1 MGGDMGKVAQRLF
14 TFFVGIPLVLAIV
27 FMDYQNH
34 LPINALTCIVSAVAA
49 SELYRIFKVR
59 TPLLNRILIILLS
72 VSMPLIG
79 YILVRFGSSAADIDY
94 SNWAFL
100 IAAMI
105 LMATEVFTAKT
116 FEQSNAKISASVFI
130 VFYCGFLFTFITR
143 ITLFKES
150 TIFLGLFLFT
160 VFMNDSLAWLFGV
173 LLGKN
178 NRNIFAASPNKSLAG
193 FIGGIIGAI
202 GSSLLAKLIWPEI
215 FCGPIYYPVILGF
228 LSSSAAIT
236 GDLIES
242 VFKRS
247 SEIKDSGNIIP
258 GRGGILDCIDSIVF
272 TAPVFYVISYFL
284 FHPEMITK

>member
-1 MGGDMGKVAQRLF
+1 MNKLAQRLL
-14 TFFVGIPLVLAIV
+14 TFFIGIPLVLLIV
-27 FMDYQNH
+27 FMDYWNH
-34 LPINALTCIVSAVAA
+34 LPINALVCIVSAIAA
-49 SELYRIFKVR
+49 NELYVIFKQK
-59 TPLLNRILIILLS
+59 TPLLNKPLIIILS
-72 VSMPLIG
+72 CAMPLIG
-79 YILVRFGSSAADIDY
+79 YFLVIFGTSVADIDY

-105 LMATEVFTAKT
+105 LMGTEAFGHKT
-116 FEQSNAKISASVFI
+116 FEDSLFRLAASVFI
-130 VFYCGFLFTFITR
+130 VFYCGFLFTFVTR

-173 LLGKN
+173 LFGKN

-193 FIGGIIGAI
+193 FLGGIFGAVASCI
-202 GSSLLAKLIWPEI
+202 IAKYIWPEI
-215 FCGPIYYPVILGF
+215 FNGPLYFSIILGF
-228 LSSSAAIT
+228 LSSAAAIT

-247 SEIKDSGNIIP
+247 SGIKDSGNIIP

-272 TAPVFYVISYFL
+272 TAPVFYVVSYFL
-284 FHPEMITK
+284 FKPEMIIK

>member
-1 MGGDMGKVAQRLF
+1 MGGNMNKLVKRLL
-14 TFFVGIPLVLAIV
+14 TFFIGIPLVLGIV
-27 FMDYQNH
+27 FMDYWNH
-34 LPINALTCIVSAVAA
+34 LPINALACIVSAIAA
-49 SELYRIFKVR
+49 AELYDIFRKK
-59 TPLLNRILIILLS
+59 TPLLNKILIVVLS
-72 VSMPLIG
+72 CAMPLIG
-79 YILVRFGSSAADIDY
+79 YFLIRFGSSTADIDY

-100 IAAMI
+100 IAVMI
-105 LMATEVFTAKT
+105 LMGTEVFGHKT
-116 FEQSNAKISASVFI
+116 FEDSNTRLSASVFI
-130 VFYCGFLFTFITR
+130 VFYCGFLFTFLTR

-202 GSSLLAKLIWPEI
+202 ISCVLAKFIWPEI
-215 FCGPIYYPVILGF
+215 FYGPIYYSVILGF
-228 LSSSAAIT
+228 LCSAAAIT

-247 SEIKDSGNIIP
+247 AEIKDSGNIIP
-258 GRGGILDCIDSIVF
+258 GRGGILDSIDSIVF
-272 TAPVFYVISYFL
+272 TAPVFYVVSYFL
-284 FHPEMITK
+284 FKPEMIIK

>member
-1 MGGDMGKVAQRLF
+1 MNKLAQRLL
-14 TFFVGIPLVLAIV
+14 TFFIGIPLVLLIV
-27 FMDYQNH
+27 FMDYWNH
-34 LPINALTCIVSAVAA
+34 LPINALVCIVSAIAA
-49 SELYRIFKVR
+49 SELYTIFKQK
-59 TPLLNRILIILLS
+59 TPLLNKFLIIILS
-72 VSMPLIG
+72 CAMPLIG
-79 YILVRFGSSAADIDY
+79 YFLVVFGNSVADIDY

-105 LMATEVFTAKT
+105 LMGTEAFGHKT
-116 FEQSNAKISASVFI
+116 FEDSLFRLAASVFI
-130 VFYCGFLFTFITR
+130 VFYCGFLFTFVTR

-173 LLGKN
+173 LFGKN

-193 FIGGIIGAI
+193 FLGGIFGAI
-202 GSSLLAKLIWPEI
+202 ASCLIAKYIWPEI
-215 FCGPIYYPVILGF
+215 FKGPLYFSIILGF
-228 LSSSAAIT
+228 LSSAAAIT

-247 SEIKDSGNIIP
+247 SGIKDSGNIIP

-272 TAPVFYVISYFL
+272 TAPVFYVVSYFL
-284 FHPEMITK
+284 FKPELIIK

>member
-1 MGGDMGKVAQRLF
+1 MSKVLQRLF
-14 TFFVGIPLVLAIV
+14 TFFIGIPLVLGIV
-27 FMDYQNH
+27 FMDYWNH
-34 LPINALTCIVSAVAA
+34 LPINALVCIVSAVAA
-49 SELYRIFKVR
+49 SELYKIFAKK
-59 TPLLNRILIILLS
+59 TQLLNRPLIILLS
-72 VSMPLIG
+72 AAMPLIG
-79 YILVRFGSSAADIDY
+79 YLLVKCGNSSADIDY

-100 IAAMI
+100 IAVMI
-105 LMATEVFTAKT
+105 LMGTEVFAHKS
-116 FEQSNAKISASVFI
+116 FNESINRLSASVFI

-202 GSSLLAKLIWPEI
+202 ASCLLAKFLWPEI
-215 FCGPIYYPVILGF
+215 FPGSNWNCVILGF
-228 LSSSAAIT
+228 LSSAAAIT
-236 GDLIES
+236 GDLAES

-247 SEIKDSGNIIP
+247 ADIKDSGNIIP
-258 GRGGILDCIDSIVF
+258 GRGGILDSIDSIVF
-272 TAPVFYVISYFL
+272 TAPIFYVISYFL
-284 FHPEMITK
+284 FHPELIIK